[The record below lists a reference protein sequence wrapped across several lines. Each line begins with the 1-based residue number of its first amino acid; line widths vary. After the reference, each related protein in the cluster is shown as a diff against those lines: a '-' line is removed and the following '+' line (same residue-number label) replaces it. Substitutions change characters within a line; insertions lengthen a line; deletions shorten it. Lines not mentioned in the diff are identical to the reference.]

1 MTGFAGA
8 PFTRIANIFPT
19 KNKISGEITKTMQT
33 NGIPLGQ
40 KIAFGIGM
48 LANQMF
54 PAALSIFMVI
64 LVQSLG
70 MSPLLWGLIFFLPK
84 LVDCITDPV
93 MGFISDRTVSRWGKR
108 RPYIF
113 IGAILSGLSYI
124 AMWQLSADNSELY
137 NFVYFLSWSCI
148 FFIGLT
154 IFSVPY
160 VAMGYEMSDDY
171 HERTRLM
178 AVAQWIGQWAW
189 VIAPWFW
196 IVLYDPDWF
205 DSATE
210 GARTLSIWVGT
221 ACMLLAMVPAIF
233 CQSGSTGADNNTPH
247 RKESLGAV
255 AKDLFH
261 GIAITLQCKPFQ
273 QICIATFFIFNAY
286 NTVAGFAWFI
296 IVYYMNQGD
305 PALAGVWPTLFGS
318 VSALCTCF
326 LVIPTINWM
335 SQRYGKRLTFMVT
348 QSISILGYLLFWWS
362 FNPSNPYL
370 MFLPIPIF
378 AFGIGGLF
386 TLMMSMTADICDL
399 DELETGERREGLF
412 GAIYWWMVKFGLA
425 FAGLLSGLILGLIGF
440 DQTVAVQTDDT
451 LALLRMAFIAVPVS
465 GTLIALWAMRDYEL
479 DEETVRELKTL
490 LVERRVQVG
499 VR

>member
-1 MTGFAGA
+1 MEAS
-8 PFTRIANIFPT
+8 R
-19 KNKISGEITKTMQT
+19 
-33 NGIPLGQ
+33 IPLGQ

-70 MSPLLWGLIFFLPK
+70 MSPFLWGLIFFLPK
-84 LVDCITDPV
+84 LVDCVTDPV

-124 AMWQLSADNSELY
+124 AMWQLSADNSQLY
-137 NFVYFLSWSCI
+137 NFVYFLCWSCV

-196 IVLYDPDWF
+196 IVLYDPNWF

-210 GARTLSIWVGT
+210 GARTLSIWVG
-221 ACMLLAMVPAIF
+221 AICMLLAMVPAIF
-233 CQSGSTGADNNTPH
+233 CKSDGVAQDTSTPH
-247 RKESLGAV
+247 RNETLGAV
-255 AKDLFH
+255 IRELLS
-261 GIAITLQCKPFQ
+261 GIAVTLKCRPFQ

-326 LVIPTINWM
+326 LVIPTVNWM
-335 SQRYGKRLTFMVT
+335 AQRYGKRATFMVT
-348 QSISILGYLLFWWS
+348 QSVSIMGYAAFWWS
-362 FNPSNPYL
+362 FSPSNPYL
-370 MFLPIPIF
+370 MFIPIPLF

-386 TLMMSMTADICDL
+386 TIMMSMTADICDL

-425 FAGLLSGLILGLIGF
+425 FAGLLSGFILGVIGF
-440 DQTVAVQTDDT
+440 DQNVAVQSEGT
-451 LALLRMAFIAVPVS
+451 LAQLRMAFIGVPVS
-465 GTLIALWAMRDYEL
+465 GTLIALWAMRNYEL
-479 DEETVRELKTL
+479 DETAVSDIKLSLSERQSMSSKVSPGESGAPGTL
-490 LVERRVQVG
+490 ALQG
-499 VR
+499 

>member
-1 MTGFAGA
+1 MEAS
-8 PFTRIANIFPT
+8 R
-19 KNKISGEITKTMQT
+19 
-33 NGIPLGQ
+33 IPLGQ

-70 MSPLLWGLIFFLPK
+70 MSPFLWGLIFFLPK
-84 LVDCITDPV
+84 LVDCVTDPV

-124 AMWQLSADNSELY
+124 AMWQLSADNSQLY
-137 NFVYFLSWSCI
+137 NFIYFLCWSCV

-196 IVLYDPDWF
+196 IVLYDPNWF

-210 GARTLSIWVGT
+210 GARTLSIWVG
-221 ACMLLAMVPAIF
+221 AICMLLAMVPAIF
-233 CQSGSTGADNNTPH
+233 CKSDGVAQDTSTPH
-247 RKESLGAV
+247 RNETLGAV
-255 AKDLFH
+255 IRELLS
-261 GIAITLQCKPFQ
+261 GIAVTLKCRPFQ

-326 LVIPTINWM
+326 LVIPTVNWM
-335 SQRYGKRLTFMVT
+335 AQRYGKRATFMVT
-348 QSISILGYLLFWWS
+348 QSVSIMGYAAFWWS
-362 FNPSNPYL
+362 FSPSNPYL
-370 MFLPIPIF
+370 MFIPIPLF

-386 TLMMSMTADICDL
+386 TIMMSMTADICDL

-425 FAGLLSGLILGLIGF
+425 FAGLLSGFILGVIGF
-440 DQTVAVQTDDT
+440 DQNVAVQSEET
-451 LALLRMAFIAVPVS
+451 LAQLRMAFIGVPVS
-465 GTLIALWAMRDYEL
+465 GTLIALWAMRNYEL
-479 DEETVRELKTL
+479 DETAVSDIKLSLSERQSMSSKVSPGESAAPGTL
-490 LVERRVQVG
+490 ALQG
-499 VR
+499 

>member
-1 MTGFAGA
+1 MEA
-8 PFTRIANIFPT
+8 RR
-19 KNKISGEITKTMQT
+19 
-33 NGIPLGQ
+33 IPLGQ

-70 MSPLLWGLIFFLPK
+70 MSPFLWGLIFFLPK
-84 LVDCITDPV
+84 LVDCVTDPV

-124 AMWQLSADNSELY
+124 AMWQLSADNSQLY
-137 NFVYFLSWSCI
+137 NFVYFLCWSCV

-196 IVLYDPDWF
+196 IVLYDPNWF

-210 GARTLSIWVGT
+210 GARTLSIWVG
-221 ACMLLAMVPAIF
+221 AICMLLAMVPAIF
-233 CQSGSTGADNNTPH
+233 CKSDGIAQDTSTPH
-247 RKESLGAV
+247 RNETLGAV
-255 AKDLFH
+255 IRELLS
-261 GIAITLQCKPFQ
+261 GIAVTLKCRPFQ

-326 LVIPTINWM
+326 LVIPTVNWM
-335 SQRYGKRLTFMVT
+335 AQRYGKRATFMVT
-348 QSISILGYLLFWWS
+348 QSVSIMGYAAFWWS
-362 FNPSNPYL
+362 FSPSNPYL
-370 MFLPIPIF
+370 MFIPIPLF

-386 TLMMSMTADICDL
+386 TIMMSMTADICDL

-425 FAGLLSGLILGLIGF
+425 FAGLLSGFILGVIGF
-440 DQTVAVQTDDT
+440 DQNVAVQSEET
-451 LALLRMAFIAVPVS
+451 LAQLRMAFIGVPVS
-465 GTLIALWAMRDYEL
+465 GTLIALWAMRNYEL
-479 DEETVRELKTL
+479 DETAVSDIKRSLSERQSMGSKVSPAEPAAPRTL
-490 LVERRVQVG
+490 ALQG
-499 VR
+499 

>member
-1 MTGFAGA
+1 MEA
-8 PFTRIANIFPT
+8 RR
-19 KNKISGEITKTMQT
+19 
-33 NGIPLGQ
+33 IPLGQ

-70 MSPLLWGLIFFLPK
+70 MSPFLWGLIFFLPK
-84 LVDCITDPV
+84 LVDCVTDPV

-124 AMWQLSADNSELY
+124 AMWQLSADNSQLY
-137 NFVYFLSWSCI
+137 NFVYFLCWSCV

-178 AVAQWIGQWAW
+178 AVAQWLGQWAW

-196 IVLYDPDWF
+196 IVLYDPNWF

-210 GARTLSIWVGT
+210 GARTLSIWVG
-221 ACMLLAMVPAIF
+221 AICMLLAMVPAIF
-233 CQSGSTGADNNTPH
+233 CKSDGVAQDTSTPH
-247 RKESLGAV
+247 RNETLRAV
-255 AKDLFH
+255 IRELLS
-261 GIAITLQCKPFQ
+261 GIAVTLKCRPFQ

-326 LVIPTINWM
+326 LVIPTVNWM
-335 SQRYGKRLTFMVT
+335 AQRYGKRATFMVT
-348 QSISILGYLLFWWS
+348 QSVSIMGYAAFWWS
-362 FNPSNPYL
+362 FSPSNPYL
-370 MFLPIPIF
+370 MFIPIPLF

-386 TLMMSMTADICDL
+386 TIMMSMTADICDL

-425 FAGLLSGLILGLIGF
+425 FAGLLSGFILGVIGF
-440 DQTVAVQTDDT
+440 DQNVAVQSEET
-451 LALLRMAFIAVPVS
+451 LAQLRMAFIGVPVS
-465 GTLIALWAMRDYEL
+465 GTLIALWAMRNYKL
-479 DEETVRELKTL
+479 DETAVSDIKQSLSERQSMSSKVSPAESADPGTL
-490 LVERRVQVG
+490 ALQG
-499 VR
+499 

>member
-1 MTGFAGA
+1 MNNAA
-8 PFTRIANIFPT
+8 KVNP
-19 KNKISGEITKTMQT
+19 
-33 NGIPLGQ
+33 IPIGQ

-54 PAALSIFMVI
+54 PAALGIFMVI

-70 MSPLLWGLIFFLPK
+70 MSPYLWGLIFFLPK
-84 LVDCITDPV
+84 LVDCVTDPV

-113 IGAILSGLSYI
+113 IGAILSGLSYM
-124 AMWQLSADNSELY
+124 AMWQLSAENGETY
-137 NFVYFLSWSCI
+137 NFIYFLFWSCV
-148 FFIGLT
+148 FFVALT

-196 IVLYDPDWF
+196 VVLYDPEWF
-205 DSATE
+205 ESATD
-210 GARTLSIWVGT
+210 GARILSVWVGG

-233 CQSGSTGADNNTPH
+233 CIGHDNREGKAASRDNETIGSAL
-247 RKESLGAV
+247 KEL
-255 AKDLFH
+255 LQ
-261 GIAITLQCKPFQ
+261 GIVVTLRCRPFQ

-305 PALAGVWPTLFGS
+305 PALAGMWPTLFGS

-326 LVIPTINWM
+326 LVIPTISWM
-335 SQRYGKRLTFMVT
+335 AQRYGKRTTFMVT
-348 QSISILGYLLFWWS
+348 QSVSILGYVLFWWS
-362 FNPSNPYL
+362 FNPANPYL
-370 MFLPIPIF
+370 IFAPIPIF

-399 DELETGERREGLF
+399 DELQTGERREGLF

-425 FAGLLSGLILGLIGF
+425 FAGLLSGLILGFIGF
-440 DQTVAVQTDDT
+440 DQTVAIQTDDT
-451 LALLRMAFIAVPVS
+451 LAGLRMAFIVVPVS
-465 GTLIALWAMRDYEL
+465 GTLIALWAMRDYKL
-479 DEETVRELKTL
+479 NEEAVEEVKITL
-490 LVERRVQVG
+490 SERRLTA
-499 VR
+499 

>member
-1 MTGFAGA
+1 MEAS
-8 PFTRIANIFPT
+8 R
-19 KNKISGEITKTMQT
+19 
-33 NGIPLGQ
+33 IPLGQ

-70 MSPLLWGLIFFLPK
+70 MSPFLWGLIFFLPK
-84 LVDCITDPV
+84 LVDCVTDPV

-124 AMWQLSADNSELY
+124 AMWQLSADNSQLY
-137 NFVYFLSWSCI
+137 NFVYFLCWSCV

-196 IVLYDPDWF
+196 IVLYDPNWF

-210 GARTLSIWVGT
+210 GARTLSIWVG
-221 ACMLLAMVPAIF
+221 AICMLLAMVPAIF
-233 CQSGSTGADNNTPH
+233 CKSDGIAQDTSTPH
-247 RKESLGAV
+247 RNETLGAV
-255 AKDLFH
+255 IRELLS
-261 GIAITLQCKPFQ
+261 GIAVTLKCRPFQ

-326 LVIPTINWM
+326 LVIPTVNWM
-335 SQRYGKRLTFMVT
+335 AQRYGKRATFMVT
-348 QSISILGYLLFWWS
+348 QSVSIMGYAAFWWS
-362 FNPSNPYL
+362 FSPSNPYL
-370 MFLPIPIF
+370 MFIPIPLF

-386 TLMMSMTADICDL
+386 TIMMSMTADICDL

-425 FAGLLSGLILGLIGF
+425 FAGLLSGFILGVIGF
-440 DQTVAVQTDDT
+440 DQNVAVQSEET
-451 LALLRMAFIAVPVS
+451 LAQLRMAFIGVPVS
-465 GTLIALWAMRDYEL
+465 GTLIALWAMRNYEL
-479 DEETVRELKTL
+479 DETAVSDIKLSLSERQSMSSKVSPGESAAPGTL
-490 LVERRVQVG
+490 ALQG
-499 VR
+499 

>member
-1 MTGFAGA
+1 MEAS
-8 PFTRIANIFPT
+8 R
-19 KNKISGEITKTMQT
+19 
-33 NGIPLGQ
+33 IPLGQ

-70 MSPLLWGLIFFLPK
+70 MSPFLWGLIFFLPK
-84 LVDCITDPV
+84 LVDCVTDPV

-124 AMWQLSADNSELY
+124 AMWQLSADNSQLY
-137 NFVYFLSWSCI
+137 NFIYFLCWSCV

-196 IVLYDPDWF
+196 IVLYDPNWF

-210 GARTLSIWVGT
+210 GARTLSIWVG
-221 ACMLLAMVPAIF
+221 AVCMLLAMVPAIF
-233 CQSGSTGADNNTPH
+233 CKSDGVAQDTSTPH
-247 RKESLGAV
+247 RNETLRAV
-255 AKDLFH
+255 IRELLS
-261 GIAITLQCKPFQ
+261 GIAITLKCRPFQ

-326 LVIPTINWM
+326 LVIPTVNWM
-335 SQRYGKRLTFMVT
+335 AQRYGKRATFMVT
-348 QSISILGYLLFWWS
+348 QSVSIMGYAAFWWS
-362 FNPSNPYL
+362 FSPSNPYL
-370 MFLPIPIF
+370 MFIPIPLF

-386 TLMMSMTADICDL
+386 TIMMSMTADICDL

-425 FAGLLSGLILGLIGF
+425 FAGLLSGFILGVIGF
-440 DQTVAVQTDDT
+440 DQNVAVQSEET
-451 LALLRMAFIAVPVS
+451 LAQLRMAFIGVPVS
-465 GTLIALWAMRDYEL
+465 GTLIALWAMRNYEL
-479 DEETVRELKTL
+479 DETAVSDIKLSLSERQSMGSKVSPAESAAPGTL
-490 LVERRVQVG
+490 ALQG
-499 VR
+499 

>member
-1 MTGFAGA
+1 MEAS
-8 PFTRIANIFPT
+8 R
-19 KNKISGEITKTMQT
+19 
-33 NGIPLGQ
+33 IPLGQ

-70 MSPLLWGLIFFLPK
+70 MSPFLWGLIFFLPK
-84 LVDCITDPV
+84 LVDCVTDPV

-124 AMWQLSADNSELY
+124 AMWQLSADNSQLY
-137 NFVYFLSWSCI
+137 NFVYFLCWSCV

-196 IVLYDPDWF
+196 IVLYDPNWF

-210 GARTLSIWVGT
+210 GARTLSIWVG
-221 ACMLLAMVPAIF
+221 AICMLLAMVPAIF
-233 CQSGSTGADNNTPH
+233 CKSDGVAQDTSTPH
-247 RKESLGAV
+247 RNETLRAV
-255 AKDLFH
+255 IRELLS
-261 GIAITLQCKPFQ
+261 GIAVTLKCRPFQ

-305 PALAGVWPTLFGS
+305 PALAGMWPTLFGS

-326 LVIPTINWM
+326 LVIPTVNWM
-335 SQRYGKRLTFMVT
+335 AQRYGKRATFMVT
-348 QSISILGYLLFWWS
+348 QSVSIMGYAAFWWS
-362 FNPSNPYL
+362 FSPSNPYL
-370 MFLPIPIF
+370 MFIPIPLF

-386 TLMMSMTADICDL
+386 TIMMSMTADICDL

-425 FAGLLSGLILGLIGF
+425 FAGLLSGFILGVIGF
-440 DQTVAVQTDDT
+440 DQNVAVQSEET
-451 LALLRMAFIAVPVS
+451 LAQLRMAFIGVPVS
-465 GTLIALWAMRDYEL
+465 GTLIALWAMRNYEL
-479 DEETVRELKTL
+479 DETAVSDIKLSLSERQSTNSKVSPAESAAPGTL
-490 LVERRVQVG
+490 ALQG
-499 VR
+499 